1 MADIK
6 KKIDLEV
13 NSTQIEKKLSEVRK
27 RIEQITTNL
36 AKDLKDFQ
44 RAQRNLLDIISK
56 IFGVEKEITKEKEKQ
71 ANIQNKS
78 IDNLKQRLEFSRRLR
93 DLETPKMSFLEYGI
107 KYQGAAGGFRRISD
121 YITQKGERQAE
132 IAADAIQVQ
141 EEEYKNI
148 VSTQGEDS
156 EAAQQKNT
164 QINKAKEDRSKAIG
178 EYKGQANKYAAL
190 AVVAQRVSATFD
202 RLNKRLINFL
212 TRPFKD
218 LYEGVKKVV
227 QSLISFNS
235 GVATFATNT
244 SLITNAAAREQQIR
258 YGLTNTQNYGFTKAK
273 EMLNIQSDEDLMYMN
288 ADQRERFLG
297 YMERY
302 SQWYDEMES
311 SGVLESIQEMQLEF
325 NELKEQLAMEFLQWV
340 AANKETIMT
349 AIRGIF
355 EFIKIVAKVIVD
367 IINFLTSIFGGRS
380 SYSLSDFDTTSDLI
394 NNNNNSRNTNITI
407 NANTTNN
414 ATGVLGSQEAMNQ
427 WSQENWANLAKQVV
441 GVIGG

>member
-1 MADIK
+1 MPDVK

-13 NSTQIEKKLSEVRK
+13 NSTQIENKILNVLKQIQKL
-27 RIEQITTNL
+27 T
-36 AKDLKDFQ
+36 KDSNKAFESYLKSHKES
-44 RAQRNLLDIISK
+44 LSILGK
-56 IFGVEKEITKEKEKQ
+56 IATKEKEIAETKKQ
-71 ANIQNKS
+71 Q
-78 IDNLKQRLEFSRRLR
+78 LTLEERMQRIRDEATLSRELR
-93 DLETPKMSFLEYGI
+93 ELETPKMTAFQYAQ
-107 KYQGAAGGFRRISD
+107 KYKGASGGFQRISD
-121 YITQKGERQAE
+121 YITQQGEIKADESAAE
-132 IAADAIQVQ
+132 IQAQ
-141 EEEYKNI
+141 ELKYQDI
-148 VSTQGEDS
+148 VSQYGAGS
-156 EAAQQKNT
+156 EEAKTQQKA
-164 QINKAKEDRSKAIG
+164 IDDAKRERSKAIG

-202 RLNKRLINFL
+202 RLNKRIVDFL
-212 TRPFKD
+212 KRPFKD
-218 LYEGVKKVV
+218 LYEDVKKLV
-227 QSLISFNS
+227 ISMVKLES
-235 GVATFATNT
+235 GVATYATNT
-244 SLITNAAAREQQIR
+244 SLITNTAAREQQIK
-258 YGLTNTQNYGFTKAK
+258 YGLTNTQNYAFTKAK

-297 YMERY
+297 YMERF

-311 SGVLESIQEMQLEF
+311 SGVLASIQEMGLEF
-325 NELKEQLAMEFLQWV
+325 KELKEQLAMEFLQWV